1 MSTTT
6 ARPVVILL
14 AEDDPAD
21 VTLTR
26 RALLEAKIAN
36 ELHVVEDG
44 EELLNYLHRR
54 GPYQDPVT
62 SPWPDLILLDL
73 NMPKVSGYQALKA
86 IRSDPDLR
94 RIAVVILSTSELDED
109 VVRSYDLGCNS
120 YITKPVSMHDF
131 VRTVLSLEQYWF
143 HIVMLSPEDGGPAP

>member
-1 MSTTT
+1 MNVIA

-26 RALLEAKIAN
+26 RALLEAKIRN
-36 ELHVVEDG
+36 DLHVVEDG

-54 GPYQDPVT
+54 SPYQDPVT

-73 NMPKVSGYQALKA
+73 NMPKVSGHQALEA
-86 IRSDPDLR
+86 IRQDPALR
-94 RIAVVILSTSELDED
+94 RIPVVILSTSDLDED
-109 VVRSYDLGCNS
+109 VIRSYDLGCNS
-120 YITKPVSMHDF
+120 YVTKPVSMHDF
-131 VRTVLSLEQYWF
+131 VRTVLSLEEYWF
-143 HIVMLSPEDGGPAP
+143 QIVLLSPEDGGSLP